1 MVIVLVDVYLLIHL
15 LTCVIIF
22 AIVVS
27 NMFALLKMII
37 TITLT

>member
-15 LTCVIIF
+15 LTSVIIF